1 MALNIEAMVLNQF
14 FVATENILV
23 FGSNID
29 NRYKAAIVCGEL
41 AKMDG
46 VYIVNVDLNDW
57 ENVLRVQCDSLI
69 TQDYIQQVIAKLGF
83 QCYELT

>member
-1 MALNIEAMVLNQF
+1 MVLNQF
-14 FVATENILV
+14 FVATEIILV

-29 NRYKAAIVCGEL
+29 DRYKSAIVCGEL
-41 AKMDG
+41 EKMDG
-46 VYIVNVDLNDW
+46 VYRVNIDLDDW

-69 TQDYIQQVIAKLGF
+69 TEHCIRQVIAKLGF